1 MARIEFRNHPYTEG
15 GIKNE
20 PILITRE
27 RVGYFTYPD
36 FDIAHSDL
44 NTLLVSTPNLFA
56 AYFEL
61 SPGTQY
67 GPPDYHPND
76 EIYLVLEGELTQVSP
91 FSGQAVTVKRG
102 EVLVMPKGCVHA
114 GFNFGQTKMKAFSCS
129 AGIVDDQLFPTD
141 MTGKWNLYK
150 RGTTEEFPEPKPF
163 YRNTKLGTINDIG
176 KWPVD
181 FEELRKPPQY
191 LYKVSEEDKLRVV
204 RGLDYP
210 ILMKIGVSNDT
221 IQMGEYII
229 PAGGIQ
235 CRMSEPDS
243 HKGEC
248 CIYLIEGE
256 MGIFM
261 TKTRETFKLSP
272 DEAIYIPAGQ
282 EYSMINYGTN
292 PAHAVFVISP
302 SF

>member
-1 MARIEFRNHPYTEG
+1 MARVEFRNHPYTEG
-15 GIKNE
+15 GFKKE

-27 RVGYFTYPD
+27 NVGYFTYPD

-44 NTLLVSTPNLFA
+44 NTMLVSTPNLFA

-91 FSGQAVTVKRG
+91 YSGQAVTVKAG
-102 EVLVMPKGCVHA
+102 EALIMPKGCVHA

-129 AGIVDDQLFPTD
+129 QGIVDDQLFPLD
-141 MTGKWNLYK
+141 KEGKWNLYK
-150 RGTTEEFPEPKPF
+150 RGSKEEFPEPQPL
-163 YRNTKLGTINDIG
+163 YRSTKMGTINDIG
-176 KWPVD
+176 KWPLD
-181 FEELRKPPQY
+181 FEELRKPTQY

-204 RGLDYP
+204 RGLEFP
-210 ILMKIGVSNDT
+210 ILMKISVSNDA

-229 PAGGIQ
+229 PSGGIQ

-243 HKGEC
+243 HEGET
-248 CIYLIEGE
+248 CIYVIEGE
-256 MGIFM
+256 MGVFM
-261 TKTRETFKLSP
+261 SETRETFKVFP

-282 EYSMINYGTN
+282 EYSMINYGTE
-292 PAHAVFVISP
+292 PVHAAFVITP